1 MSYKYLFIQ
10 IQMNAYKEVQFLS
23 FCVPPYPY
31 TSILIPVNI

>member
-31 TSILIPVNI
+31 TSILIPVTI